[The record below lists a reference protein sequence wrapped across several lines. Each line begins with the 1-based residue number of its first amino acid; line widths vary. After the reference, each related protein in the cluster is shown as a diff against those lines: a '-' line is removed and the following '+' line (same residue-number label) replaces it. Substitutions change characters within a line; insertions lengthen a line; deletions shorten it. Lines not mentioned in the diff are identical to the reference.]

1 MTQAIHRP
9 DWVPAS
15 GHQLRMSGVH
25 FDALRVQGIRGEE
38 VAARLGRLTGDDAG
52 PVVWQGTGPRWMYF
66 LLPPRT
72 AGDRAWPLDVER
84 YGTRFQ
90 VGFVGVPALNGHTWP
105 LMWQSR
111 PTPTAPFVDADRLYE
126 ALGAGRAAT

>member
-9 DWVPAS
+9 EWVPAS

-25 FDALRVQGIRGEE
+25 FDAVRIQGIRGEE

-52 PVVWQGTGPRWMYF
+52 PVVWQGTGLRWMYF

-72 AGDRAWPLDVER
+72 AGDHAWPLEVER
-84 YGTRFQ
+84 FGTRFQ
-90 VGFVGVPALNGHTWP
+90 AAYVGVPALKGHTWP

-111 PTPTAPFVDADRLYE
+111 PTPTAPYVDADRLQRS
-126 ALGAGRAAT
+126 LGPAVRP